1 MKKMNLKRLL
11 FASLVAF
18 VLVFV
23 PSCAS
28 SPKPVKLNTKES
40 LEGEDF
46 RIFSVPD
53 ESSDYIYLRIY
64 NPYYWRKLSGGSII
78 QAGINLVEIK
88 PIMTSH
94 VAIGFELDD
103 EFYGLT
109 AYARPN
115 LSVEECSNIKSN
127 RYMKQCDPKK
137 SLQTVLAIKVSPE
150 EKEAARK
157 TVLFCSEN
165 NLVRYDTAQNFRIA
179 SREINKKVFLKEEYS
194 GGLSYFSE
202 LQDGSEQDLIL
213 NSESGNKPENKLA
226 TESENKSES
235 KVEPALESEKKSGP
249 ELEIGSELEPE
260 SELESESGLAE
271 RTKILL
277 PEFDEN
283 GKNPFVC
290 SNFAAWV
297 IYMNVP
303 KTQSYFD
310 TNFSDILLVGPSDV
324 ASIPGFF
331 PVFTS
336 TWSSYERAVEEIK
349 EEQELF
355 RLRKKIK

>member
-1 MKKMNLKRLL
+1 MKKVDFKKLVFAL
-11 FASLVAF
+11 FVAF
-18 VLVFV
+18 ALVFV
-23 PSCAS
+23 SSCAS

-53 ESSDYIYLRIY
+53 ENADYIYLRIY

-94 VAIGFELDD
+94 VALGFELDD

-115 LSVEECSNIKSN
+115 LSVEECSNTKSN
-127 RYMKQCDPKK
+127 RYMRQCDPKK
-137 SLQTVLAIKVSPE
+137 SLQTVLAMKVSPE

-157 TVLFCSEN
+157 TVLYCSEN

-179 SREINKKVFLKEEYS
+179 SREINKKVFLKDEYS
-194 GGLSYFSE
+194 DGLSYFAE
-202 LQDGSEQDLIL
+202 LQNDSEPDLIL
-213 NSESGNKPENKLA
+213 DSESGNKPEYKSENKLV
-226 TESENKSES
+226 TESENGFE
-235 KVEPALESEKKSGP
+235 EK
-249 ELEIGSELEPE
+249 
-260 SELESESGLAE
+260 SESGLVLDSENENGLAG

-277 PEFDEN
+277 PEFDEKK
-283 GKNPFVC
+283 KNPFVC
-290 SNFAAWV
+290 SNFVAWT

-310 TNFSDILLVGPSDV
+310 SNFQDILLVGPSDV
-324 ASIPGFF
+324 ATIPGFF

-336 TWSSYERAVEEIK
+336 TWSSYARAVEEIK
-349 EEQELF
+349 EEQELY

>member
-1 MKKMNLKRLL
+1 MKKIDLKRLL
-11 FASLVAF
+11 FASFVAF
-18 VLVFV
+18 ALVFV
-23 PSCAS
+23 SSCAS

-53 ESSDYIYLRIY
+53 ENSDYIYLRIY
-64 NPYYWRKLSGGSII
+64 NPYCWRKLSGGSII

-94 VAIGFELDD
+94 VAIGFGLDD

-194 GGLSYFSE
+194 DGLSYFSE
-202 LQDGSEQDLIL
+202 LQNGYEQDLIVD
-213 NSESGNKPENKLA
+213 S
-226 TESENKSES
+226 ESENRPEL
-235 KVEPALESEKKSGP
+235 EPALESEKKSG
-249 ELEIGSELEPE
+249 LEMEIESGLEPE
-260 SELESESGLAE
+260 SGLEE

-310 TNFSDILLVGPSDV
+310 SNFSDILLVGPSDV

>member
-11 FASLVAF
+11 FASLIVFA
-18 VLVFV
+18 LVFV
-23 PSCAS
+23 SSCAS

-53 ESSDYIYLRIY
+53 ENSDYIYLRIY

-94 VAIGFELDD
+94 VAIGFGLDD

-150 EKEAARK
+150 EKAAARK
-157 TVLFCSEN
+157 TVLFCAEN
-165 NLVRYDTAQNFRIA
+165 NLVKYDTAQNFRIA

-194 GGLSYFSE
+194 DGLSYFSE
-202 LQDGSEQDLIL
+202 LQNGSEEDLIL
-213 NSESGNKPENKLA
+213 NSESENKPENKLV
-226 TESENKSES
+226 TESEKKSES
-235 KVEPALESEKKSGP
+235 EVEPALESEKKSGF
-249 ELEIGSELEPE
+249 ELDIESGLEPE
-260 SELESESGLAE
+260 SELAE

-310 TNFSDILLVGPSDV
+310 SNFSDILLVGPSDV

>member
-1 MKKMNLKRLL
+1 MKKIDLKRLL
-11 FASLVAF
+11 FASFVAF
-18 VLVFV
+18 ALVFV
-23 PSCAS
+23 SSCAS

-53 ESSDYIYLRIY
+53 ENSDYIYLRIY

-94 VAIGFELDD
+94 VAIGFGLDD

-194 GGLSYFSE
+194 DGLSYFSE
-202 LQDGSEQDLIL
+202 LQNGYEQDLIVD
-213 NSESGNKPENKLA
+213 S
-226 TESENKSES
+226 ESENR
-235 KVEPALESEKKSGP
+235 P
-249 ELEIGSELEPE
+249 ELEPE
-260 SELESESGLAE
+260 IESGLEPESGLAE

-310 TNFSDILLVGPSDV
+310 SNFSDILLVGPSDV

>member
-18 VLVFV
+18 ALVFV
-23 PSCAS
+23 SSCAS

-194 GGLSYFSE
+194 DGLSYFSE
-202 LQDGSEQDLIL
+202 LQNGFEQDLIL
-213 NSESGNKPENKLA
+213 NSESGNKP
-226 TESENKSES
+226 ENKSES

-249 ELEIGSELEPE
+249 ELEIGSGLEP
-260 SELESESGLAE
+260 ESGLAE